1 MARQITS
8 SCNFIF
14 GASDI
19 KSLPDESAPEIA
31 FAGRSNVG
39 KSSLINLLINSKK
52 AARVSSKPGCTRQI
66 NFYSMYNDKFRLVDL
81 PGYGYSHA
89 DKVSQKSLD
98 AILEDTQKWINN
110 ENVSIHQISIRV
122 KHKIIKGE
130 VSFEQKAEILL
141 EVLSSIPSFVGETFV
156 IKCGSVTISDE
167 TLFNTFVHNVVLLKQ
182 LGTNPVIVHDGEYE
196 INSVLKM
203 LGMDSKFVNGIRLT
217 DEDTIKIIEM
227 ALCGSVNKKIVQHI
241 NSAGGSAIGL
251 CGKDGNLIKAEKIST
266 TLKEDRSNN
275 IEKILDMGFIG
286 RPTEINPDILFF
298 IEESDFIP
306 VIAPIG
312 HGKNGE
318 TYHID
323 ADSTAS
329 TIAIAVSASKM
340 ITFSDTGEEID
351 KIGGRKI
358 SVKNLNA
365 SIDCGK
371 IQGEKFIGRLMAY
384 TKMVEECAGV
394 VHIVDGR
401 IPNIMLDLF
410 TENNSSISIVSDL

>member
-1 MARQITS
+1 M
-8 SCNFIF
+8 
-14 GASDI
+14 
-19 KSLPDESAPEIA
+19 
-31 FAGRSNVG
+31 
-39 KSSLINLLINSKK
+39 KSSEFL
-52 AARVSSKPGCTRQI
+52 
-66 NFYSMYNDKFRLVDL
+66 
-81 PGYGYSHA
+81 
-89 DKVSQKSLD
+89 
-98 AILEDTQKWINN
+98 
-110 ENVSIHQISIRV
+110 
-122 KHKIIKGE
+122 KGE

-141 EVLSSIPSFVGETFV
+141 EVLSNIPSFIGETFV
-156 IKCGSVTISDE
+156 IKCGGTIILDE

-182 LGTNPVIVHDGEYE
+182 LGINPVIIHDGEYE
-196 INSVLKM
+196 INLVLKV
-203 LGMDSKFVNGIRLT
+203 LGMDSKFVNDIRLT
-217 DEDTIKIIEM
+217 DRDTMKIIEM

-251 CGKDGNLIKAEKIST
+251 CGKDGNLIKAEKIT
-266 TLKEDRSNN
+266 ATLREDRSNN

-312 HGKNGE
+312 HGKDGE

-329 TIAIAVSASKM
+329 AIAIAVSASKM
-340 ITFSDTGEEID
+340 IILSDTDEEID

-358 SVKNLNA
+358 SVKSLNT

-371 IQGEKFIGRLMAY
+371 IKGEKFIERLMAY
-384 TKMVEECAGV
+384 VKMAEECAGV

-410 TENNSSISIVSDL
+410 TESNSSISIVSDL